1 MPYLLA
7 VVLGLVQGVTE
18 FLPISSTAHLLV
30 ATKALGLTNTYLGQ
44 KHFVDAIQL
53 GSAIAVV
60 VYFWPDLQRLGQGV
74 WQSVGDRDWCREEGR
89 LTLGILAGTVP
100 TLGLAWV
107 FKDAIPEAVAAI
119 AIASIVMALLLGLA
133 EVWGQ
138 RNRGWPQLRWQ
149 DGLWIGVAQS
159 LALVPG
165 VSRSGAT
172 LTAALLLG
180 FEREVGARFSF
191 LLGIPTLT
199 IATLYQSRKAFG
211 SVEDA
216 TLLAIGI
223 GSAFVFSYGAIAGLL
238 RFFQTRS
245 AWVFVGYRLAFG
257 GSLLLAGLWSGF

>member
-7 VVLGLVQGVTE
+7 VVLGLVQGITE

-30 ATKALGLTNTYLGQ
+30 ATKALGLTGTYLGQ
-44 KHFVDAIQL
+44 KHYVDAIQL

-60 VYFWPDLQRLGQGV
+60 VYFWADLQRLGRGV
-74 WQSVGDRDWCREEGR
+74 IHSWQKRDWQTEEGR
-89 LTLGILAGTVP
+89 LAIGIGVGTVP

-107 FKDAIPEAVAAI
+107 FKDAIPESVPVI
-119 AIASIVMALLLGLA
+119 AIASVEMALLLGVA
-133 EVWGQ
+133 EWLGQ
-138 RNRGWPQLRWQ
+138 RHRSWQEWRWI
-149 DGLWIGVAQS
+149 DGLWIGLAQS

-172 LTAALLLG
+172 LTAALFLG

-191 LLGIPTLT
+191 LLGIPTLV

-223 GSAFVFSYGAIAGLL
+223 VSAFGFSYLAIAGLL

-257 GSLLLAGLWSGF
+257 ATLLLSGLGTV

>member
-7 VVLGLVQGVTE
+7 AVLGLVQGITE

-30 ATKALGLTNTYLGQ
+30 VTKALGLTDTYLGQ

-60 VYFWPDLQRLGQGV
+60 IYFWEDLRRLGRGV
-74 WQSVGDRDWCREEGR
+74 WQSAHERDWRREEGR
-89 LTLGILAGTVP
+89 LALGMVAGTVP
-100 TLGLAWV
+100 TLALAWV
-107 FKDAIPEAVAAI
+107 FREVIPESILVI
-119 AIASIVMALLLGLA
+119 GLASIVMAVGLGLA
-133 EVWGQ
+133 EVWGK
-138 RNRGWPQLRWQ
+138 RDRGWPQLRWQ
-149 DGLWIGVAQS
+149 DGLWIGLAQS

-165 VSRSGAT
+165 VSRSGVT

-199 IATLYQSRKAFG
+199 IATLYQSRQAFG
-211 SVEDA
+211 SVEDV
-216 TLLAIGI
+216 TLLAIATA
-223 GSAFVFSYGAIAGLL
+223 STFVFSYGAIAGLL

-257 GSLLLAGLWSGF
+257 GSLVLAVFWPGF